1 MLETIQII
9 VAMTLATTWL
19 LVVLVILMN
28 IDNWLF
34 DRWLER
40 WNKKKQE
47 EVK

>member
-1 MLETIQII
+1 MPIEIQLL

-19 LVVLVILMN
+19 IAVSMISLA

-40 WNKKKQE
+40 RYKK
-47 EVK
+47 

>member
-1 MLETIQII
+1 MPIEIQLI
-9 VAMTLATTWL
+9 VAMTLAMTWL

-40 WNKKKQE
+40 RYKK
-47 EVK
+47 

>member
-1 MLETIQII
+1 MPIEIQII
-9 VAMTLATTWL
+9 VAMILATTWL

-40 WNKKKQE
+40 RYKK
-47 EVK
+47 

>member
-1 MLETIQII
+1 MPIEIQLI

-19 LVVLVILMN
+19 LVVFVILMN

-40 WNKKKQE
+40 RYKK
-47 EVK
+47 

>member
-1 MLETIQII
+1 MPIEIQLI

-40 WNKKKQE
+40 RYKK
-47 EVK
+47 

>member
-1 MLETIQII
+1 MPIEIQLI
-9 VAMTLATTWL
+9 VAMTLVTTWL

-40 WNKKKQE
+40 RYKK
-47 EVK
+47 

>member
-1 MLETIQII
+1 MPIEIQLI

-28 IDNWLF
+28 IDNRLF

-40 WNKKKQE
+40 RYKK
-47 EVK
+47 